1 MFRGRILA
9 SLLLVSSLVLLTGC
23 IGTYSFDFVSEGDFE
38 NEEGAWYVDSTGE
51 VFYMEGLW
59 AKDTYLTAPYG
70 YKGDFTCTYEFFVN
84 TAAGSEID
92 WIYFVLL
99 DNKFQDGVPV
109 NKFFGF
115 TIHNLGATGEEYSV
129 WQGTTPW
136 DYFNEDVVPPGL
148 RNNDVNKLTIK
159 KTGDEFSVSMND
171 EPLHTMTILPGNM
184 TEYWYPAI
192 NVTYDHSIPYGVYFR
207 KLTVRYTK
215 GNEMAAPWAF
225 P

>member
-23 IGTYSFDFVSEGDFE
+23 IGTYSFNFVSEGDFE

-99 DNKFQDGVPV
+99 DDKF
-109 NKFFGF
+109 
-115 TIHNLGATGEEYSV
+115 
-129 WQGTTPW
+129 
-136 DYFNEDVVPPGL
+136 
-148 RNNDVNKLTIK
+148 RM
-159 KTGDEFSVSMND
+159 EFQ
-171 EPLHTMTILPGNM
+171 
-184 TEYWYPAI
+184 
-192 NVTYDHSIPYGVYFR
+192 
-207 KLTVRYTK
+207 
-215 GNEMAAPWAF
+215 
-225 P
+225 